1 MMGVRLM
8 KQALTLKPLMEKDM
22 RTSQNAF
29 EDAKRQVG
37 KVFFRRRLRQA
48 RLLYI
53 AECRQQP
60 GSRGMSTAKT
70 KAAAQPSSR
79 REDALTGVPLRGMGQ
94 RLVVLTEVERLI
106 E

>member
-1 MMGVRLM
+1 
-8 KQALTLKPLMEKDM
+8 M

-29 EDAKRQVG
+29 GDAKRRVG
-37 KVFFRRRLRQA
+37 KGFFRRRLRQA

-53 AECRQQP
+53 AECQRRS

-94 RLVVLTEVERLI
+94 RPMVLTGVERRI